1 MHVCLYYITPIKS
14 IDLVCMKKLDQK
26 VNIIPI
32 IAKADTVN
40 KAELAKF
47 KAKIMIELK
56 ANSLPRWL
64 QPRAGQIPS
73 CRSAAGA
80 PICLTNA
87 SKCLI

>member
-1 MHVCLYYITPIKS
+1 VHVCLYYITPNGHGLKS

-56 ANSLPRWL
+56 ANGVSIYQFPMMTELT
-64 QPRAGQIPS
+64 
-73 CRSAAGA
+73 SAVQDFCQVNM
-80 PICLTNA
+80 I
-87 SKCLI
+87 SKSD